1 MLESDLQV
9 SKVAADL
16 MDQFIKDGCVQ
27 QENDGT
33 FTVNDRTG
41 SKKFKY
47 NAEEYWFSFEKL
59 FKEIVNTKI

>member
-1 MLESDLQV
+1 MLENDLQV

-27 QENDGT
+27 QEGDGY
-33 FTVNDRTG
+33 FTISDGTG

-47 NAEEYWFSFEKL
+47 NAEEYWLSLENL
-59 FKEIVNTKI
+59 FKNLVNTKI

>member
-33 FTVNDRTG
+33 G

-47 NAEEYWFSFEKL
+47 NAEEY
-59 FKEIVNTKI
+59 